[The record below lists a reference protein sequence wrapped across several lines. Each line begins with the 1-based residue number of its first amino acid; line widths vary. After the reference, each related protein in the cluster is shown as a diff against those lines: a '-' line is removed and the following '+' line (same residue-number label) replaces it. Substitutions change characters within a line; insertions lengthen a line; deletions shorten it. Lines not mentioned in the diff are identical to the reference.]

1 MKNKIKKAIFWVSG
15 AAVLAAPAIAGAQF
29 STPTGTN
36 LPQGTVL
43 QIVTNAMQWILA
55 IVGILGVVG
64 FAIAGIMYLTAAGNE
79 EMISKAKKAMVMS
92 IIGVIVAL
100 LGLVIMRAVQTW
112 LGGSSTTF

>member
-1 MKNKIKKAIFWVSG
+1 MKNKIKKTAYWVSG
-15 AAVLAAPAIAGAQF
+15 VAMLAAPAIAGAQF
-29 STPTGTN
+29 TIPAGTQ

-64 FAIAGIMYLTAAGNE
+64 FAISGIMYLTAAGNE

-112 LGGSSTTF
+112 LGGASTTF

>member
-1 MKNKIKKAIFWVSG
+1 MKNKIKKAAYWVSG
-15 AAVLAAPAIAGAQF
+15 AAILAVPAIAAAQF
-29 STPTGTN
+29 APPTGTN

-43 QIVTNAMQWILA
+43 QIATNAMQWILA

-79 EMISKAKKAMVMS
+79 DMISKAKKAMVMS